1 LYYIFA
7 LIFNFRQGVFFMNRV
22 KIFTDSTADLSH
34 DLLDKY
40 QIGVV
45 PLYVT
50 IGEKNYLDGVQL
62 TTEEL
67 YGLVDQYQSLPKT
80 AAPSMGNFYDA
91 FAPWVRNGYDIVYIG
106 LSSQL
111 SATLQS
117 AIVAAGEFEE
127 GSVLVIDSLNLSTGI
142 GLLVLKAAEMAQEGK
157 GSGEIYEAISALVP
171 KVRVS
176 FIIDTLK
183 YLHMGGRCSAVQLLA
198 SNVLKIRP
206 QIIVK
211 DGGMIVGAKFR
222 GKRSKCLDQFYEE
235 VVGNGIQ
242 IDMDRAFVTHSGCSE
257 EEIADYQARLESL
270 GIREVLVTQAGTVI
284 SSHCGPGTIGI
295 LYIEK

>member
-1 LYYIFA
+1 
-7 LIFNFRQGVFFMNRV
+7 MNSV
-22 KIFTDSTADLSH
+22 KIFTDSTADLSR

-50 IGEKNYLDGVQL
+50 IDGKNYLDGVEM

-67 YGLVDQYQSLPKT
+67 YRQTDKNQALPKT
-80 AAPSMGNFYDA
+80 AAPSMGDFYEA
-91 FAPWVRNGYDIVYIG
+91 FSTWIRDGYDIVYVG
-106 LSSQL
+106 LSSKL
-111 SATLQS
+111 SATIQS
-117 AIVAAGEFEE
+117 AVVAAGEFEE
-127 GSVLVIDSLNLSTGI
+127 GRVHIIDSMNLSTGI
-142 GLLVLKAAEMAQEGK
+142 GLLVLEAAEMAQKGK
-157 GSGEIYEAISALVP
+157 SSAEIYEAVSKLVS

-206 QIIVK
+206 QIVVK
-211 DGGMIVGAKFR
+211 DGGMTVGAKFR
-222 GKRSKCLDQFYEE
+222 GKRTSCLEQFYRET
-235 VVGNGIQ
+235 VGDGIQ
-242 IDMDRAFVTHSGCSE
+242 IDLHRAFVTHSGCSE
-257 EEIADYQARLESL
+257 EEISDYTTKLKSL
-270 GIREVLVTQAGTVI
+270 GVRDVLVTQAGTVI